1 MSSQVTK
8 EATSTKMRLLGS
20 FSLRSGF
27 LELAKICGFCSI
39 YVSGS
44 FLCTSVVS
52 LKSQCI
58 AEKMLRL
65 EKNLLSV
72 SAFSYLDGEEEK
84 ERFYVFSSGCF
95 NGGQMEGKMKE
106 SHLYK
111 SFLDG
116 RLCKGES
123 AIIVAFLSQGFF
135 LPKSLG

>member
-1 MSSQVTK
+1 MV
-8 EATSTKMRLLGS
+8 
-20 FSLRSGF
+20 SLNSPKSADF
-27 LELAKICGFCSI
+27 AV
-39 YVSGS
+39 YGS

-72 SAFSYLDGEEEK
+72 SAFPYLDGEEEK

-95 NGGQMEGKMKE
+95 NGGQMEGKIKE
-106 SHLYK
+106 SHVYK